1 MMLVG
6 SFTEYDGQERKQ
18 VVMLNSDGTLDS
30 DFKLKEMT
38 GGSPNFA
45 QLIDR
50 GKVVVS
56 GTFTTYAGVPRNGF
70 LILDMDGTAQQKFNV
85 PGVFSG
91 QLIKYRKAKRPWDL
105 TVCC

>member
-70 LILDMDGTAQQKFNV
+70 LILDLEGRAHLFFTGRGF
-85 PGVFSG
+85 FRG
-91 QLIKYRKAKRPWDL
+91 QL
-105 TVCC
+105 